1 MDYALFGTPDAQA
14 IGDNSVPP
22 DIVIEAK
29 SLRDPLADE
38 AVAQLRRYAW
48 ASPRM
53 QSGRA
58 GLTGGD
64 RWWIYDLELPGAF
77 TARKVA
83 TIDILE
89 DDPQVAARS
98 LDQWLGRAKF
108 G

>member
-1 MDYALFGTPDAQA
+1 MDYALFGTPDVQT

-22 DIVIEAK
+22 DIVIESK
-29 SLRDPLADE
+29 SLWDPLDDE
-38 AVAQLRRYAW
+38 AVAQLPRYAW

-58 GLTGGD
+58 VLTSGD

-83 TIDILE
+83 AIDILE
-89 DDPQVAARS
+89 DDPLVAARS
-98 LDQWLGRAKF
+98 LDQWLGREKF